1 MQFGGGGGPSFLFFF
16 FSFIFVLYCC
26 FCFVGIRID
35 RVFENIF
42 KLRYYVLALLQTMS
56 YSVTRKSQNHGRN
69 TFYSW
74 YHTVILSYVSIP
86 YNNSLKT
93 FCKIVYFLLQ
103 DFRVERFRWTR
114 ALCNHDS
121 DGDGISNGAELG
133 DPDCT
138 WRVGQAILQ
147 SAIGHPGIVFYPMWG
162 MGKCIPIYYVATITC
177 SG

>member
-1 MQFGGGGGPSFLFFF
+1 
-16 FSFIFVLYCC
+16 VLYCC

-93 FCKIVYFLLQ
+93 FCKIVYFLL
-103 DFRVERFRWTR
+103 
-114 ALCNHDS
+114 
-121 DGDGISNGAELG
+121 
-133 DPDCT
+133 
-138 WRVGQAILQ
+138 
-147 SAIGHPGIVFYPMWG
+147 
-162 MGKCIPIYYVATITC
+162 
-177 SG
+177 

>member
-1 MQFGGGGGPSFLFFF
+1 MQFGGGGGLLFF
-16 FSFIFVLYCC
+16 FSFFLLSLCC
-26 FCFVGIRID
+26 TV
-35 RVFENIF
+35 VF
-42 KLRYYVLALLQTMS
+42 ALLVSGSTVYSKISSNFGIMYLPFYKQCP
-56 YSVTRKSQNHGRN
+56 SVTRKSQNHGRN